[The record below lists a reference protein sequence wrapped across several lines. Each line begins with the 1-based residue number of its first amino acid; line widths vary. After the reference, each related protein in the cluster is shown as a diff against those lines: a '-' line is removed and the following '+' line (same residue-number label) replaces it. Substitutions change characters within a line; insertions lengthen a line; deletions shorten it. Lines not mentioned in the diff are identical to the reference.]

1 MKLIK
6 QISVFVENKS
16 GRLSDIL
23 NVIGK
28 NGIDISALSI
38 ADTTDF
44 GIVRMIVNDP
54 DKAAEILKSNNL
66 VVKVTDVIALAVADK
81 PGGLA
86 GEIEK
91 LKNAGISIEYMYA
104 FIGKSDKGALVIV
117 RVENPEKALE
127 VLKNQ
132 FPLAIWET
140 VYVTLLSTLFA
151 IVIGLPLGVLLVAGE
166 NKKILRIPQGVLH
179 VINVIINLLR
189 SVPFLI
195 LMIMVFPLTRLIVG
209 TVVGTPATVVP
220 LVIAAFPFV
229 ARLVESSLREINPS
243 IIEAAQ
249 SMGASPFQII
259 AKVMI
264 PESVPSLISNGT
276 IALTTVL
283 GYSAMSGII
292 GGGGLGKI
300 AINYGYYRYQYLIMV
315 FAVVFLIILVQ
326 IFQSLGTFL
335 AAKCD
340 KRLKNRK

>member
-91 LKNAGISIEYMYA
+91 LKNVGISIEYMYA

-127 VLKNQ
+127 VLKD
-132 FPLAIWET
+132 
-140 VYVTLLSTLFA
+140 
-151 IVIGLPLGVLLVAGE
+151 E
-166 NKKILRIPQGVLH
+166 NV
-179 VINVIINLLR
+179 
-189 SVPFLI
+189 
-195 LMIMVFPLTRLIVG
+195 
-209 TVVGTPATVVP
+209 TVV
-220 LVIAAFPFV
+220 
-229 ARLVESSLREINPS
+229 
-243 IIEAAQ
+243 
-249 SMGASPFQII
+249 SPEE
-259 AKVMI
+259 V
-264 PESVPSLISNGT
+264 
-276 IALTTVL
+276 
-283 GYSAMSGII
+283 
-292 GGGGLGKI
+292 
-300 AINYGYYRYQYLIMV
+300 YRM
-315 FAVVFLIILVQ
+315 
-326 IFQSLGTFL
+326 
-335 AAKCD
+335 
-340 KRLKNRK
+340 

>member
-38 ADTTDF
+38 ADTNDF

-127 VLKNQ
+127 VLKD
-132 FPLAIWET
+132 
-140 VYVTLLSTLFA
+140 
-151 IVIGLPLGVLLVAGE
+151 E
-166 NKKILRIPQGVLH
+166 NV
-179 VINVIINLLR
+179 
-189 SVPFLI
+189 
-195 LMIMVFPLTRLIVG
+195 
-209 TVVGTPATVVP
+209 TVV
-220 LVIAAFPFV
+220 
-229 ARLVESSLREINPS
+229 
-243 IIEAAQ
+243 
-249 SMGASPFQII
+249 SPEE
-259 AKVMI
+259 V
-264 PESVPSLISNGT
+264 
-276 IALTTVL
+276 
-283 GYSAMSGII
+283 
-292 GGGGLGKI
+292 
-300 AINYGYYRYQYLIMV
+300 YRM
-315 FAVVFLIILVQ
+315 
-326 IFQSLGTFL
+326 
-335 AAKCD
+335 
-340 KRLKNRK
+340 

>member
-66 VVKVTDVIALAVADK
+66 VVKVTDVIALAVADQ

-86 GEIEK
+86 GKVEK

-127 VLKNQ
+127 VLKN
-132 FPLAIWET
+132 
-140 VYVTLLSTLFA
+140 
-151 IVIGLPLGVLLVAGE
+151 E
-166 NKKILRIPQGVLH
+166 NV
-179 VINVIINLLR
+179 
-189 SVPFLI
+189 
-195 LMIMVFPLTRLIVG
+195 
-209 TVVGTPATVVP
+209 TVV
-220 LVIAAFPFV
+220 
-229 ARLVESSLREINPS
+229 
-243 IIEAAQ
+243 
-249 SMGASPFQII
+249 SPEE
-259 AKVMI
+259 V
-264 PESVPSLISNGT
+264 
-276 IALTTVL
+276 
-283 GYSAMSGII
+283 
-292 GGGGLGKI
+292 
-300 AINYGYYRYQYLIMV
+300 YRM
-315 FAVVFLIILVQ
+315 
-326 IFQSLGTFL
+326 
-335 AAKCD
+335 
-340 KRLKNRK
+340 

>member
-38 ADTTDF
+38 ADTNDF

-117 RVENPEKALE
+117 RVENPERALE
-127 VLKNQ
+127 VLKD
-132 FPLAIWET
+132 
-140 VYVTLLSTLFA
+140 
-151 IVIGLPLGVLLVAGE
+151 E
-166 NKKILRIPQGVLH
+166 NV
-179 VINVIINLLR
+179 
-189 SVPFLI
+189 
-195 LMIMVFPLTRLIVG
+195 
-209 TVVGTPATVVP
+209 TVV
-220 LVIAAFPFV
+220 
-229 ARLVESSLREINPS
+229 
-243 IIEAAQ
+243 
-249 SMGASPFQII
+249 SPEE
-259 AKVMI
+259 V
-264 PESVPSLISNGT
+264 
-276 IALTTVL
+276 
-283 GYSAMSGII
+283 
-292 GGGGLGKI
+292 
-300 AINYGYYRYQYLIMV
+300 YRM
-315 FAVVFLIILVQ
+315 
-326 IFQSLGTFL
+326 
-335 AAKCD
+335 
-340 KRLKNRK
+340 

>member
-66 VVKVTDVIALAVADK
+66 VVKVTDVIALAVADN

-127 VLKNQ
+127 VLKD
-132 FPLAIWET
+132 
-140 VYVTLLSTLFA
+140 
-151 IVIGLPLGVLLVAGE
+151 E
-166 NKKILRIPQGVLH
+166 NV
-179 VINVIINLLR
+179 
-189 SVPFLI
+189 
-195 LMIMVFPLTRLIVG
+195 
-209 TVVGTPATVVP
+209 TVV
-220 LVIAAFPFV
+220 
-229 ARLVESSLREINPS
+229 
-243 IIEAAQ
+243 
-249 SMGASPFQII
+249 SPEE
-259 AKVMI
+259 V
-264 PESVPSLISNGT
+264 
-276 IALTTVL
+276 
-283 GYSAMSGII
+283 
-292 GGGGLGKI
+292 
-300 AINYGYYRYQYLIMV
+300 YRM
-315 FAVVFLIILVQ
+315 
-326 IFQSLGTFL
+326 
-335 AAKCD
+335 
-340 KRLKNRK
+340 

>member
-86 GEIEK
+86 CEIEK
-91 LKNAGISIEYMYA
+91 LKHAGISIEYMYA

-127 VLKNQ
+127 VLKD
-132 FPLAIWET
+132 
-140 VYVTLLSTLFA
+140 
-151 IVIGLPLGVLLVAGE
+151 E
-166 NKKILRIPQGVLH
+166 NV
-179 VINVIINLLR
+179 
-189 SVPFLI
+189 
-195 LMIMVFPLTRLIVG
+195 
-209 TVVGTPATVVP
+209 TVV
-220 LVIAAFPFV
+220 
-229 ARLVESSLREINPS
+229 
-243 IIEAAQ
+243 
-249 SMGASPFQII
+249 SPEE
-259 AKVMI
+259 V
-264 PESVPSLISNGT
+264 
-276 IALTTVL
+276 
-283 GYSAMSGII
+283 
-292 GGGGLGKI
+292 
-300 AINYGYYRYQYLIMV
+300 YRM
-315 FAVVFLIILVQ
+315 
-326 IFQSLGTFL
+326 
-335 AAKCD
+335 
-340 KRLKNRK
+340 

>member
-86 GEIEK
+86 VEIEK

-127 VLKNQ
+127 VLKD
-132 FPLAIWET
+132 
-140 VYVTLLSTLFA
+140 
-151 IVIGLPLGVLLVAGE
+151 E
-166 NKKILRIPQGVLH
+166 NV
-179 VINVIINLLR
+179 
-189 SVPFLI
+189 
-195 LMIMVFPLTRLIVG
+195 
-209 TVVGTPATVVP
+209 TVV
-220 LVIAAFPFV
+220 
-229 ARLVESSLREINPS
+229 
-243 IIEAAQ
+243 
-249 SMGASPFQII
+249 SPEE
-259 AKVMI
+259 V
-264 PESVPSLISNGT
+264 
-276 IALTTVL
+276 
-283 GYSAMSGII
+283 
-292 GGGGLGKI
+292 
-300 AINYGYYRYQYLIMV
+300 YRM
-315 FAVVFLIILVQ
+315 
-326 IFQSLGTFL
+326 
-335 AAKCD
+335 
-340 KRLKNRK
+340 

>member
-38 ADTTDF
+38 ADTNDF

-117 RVENPEKALE
+117 RVENPEKAIE
-127 VLKNQ
+127 VLKD
-132 FPLAIWET
+132 
-140 VYVTLLSTLFA
+140 
-151 IVIGLPLGVLLVAGE
+151 E
-166 NKKILRIPQGVLH
+166 NV
-179 VINVIINLLR
+179 
-189 SVPFLI
+189 
-195 LMIMVFPLTRLIVG
+195 
-209 TVVGTPATVVP
+209 TVV
-220 LVIAAFPFV
+220 
-229 ARLVESSLREINPS
+229 
-243 IIEAAQ
+243 
-249 SMGASPFQII
+249 SPEE
-259 AKVMI
+259 V
-264 PESVPSLISNGT
+264 
-276 IALTTVL
+276 
-283 GYSAMSGII
+283 
-292 GGGGLGKI
+292 
-300 AINYGYYRYQYLIMV
+300 YRM
-315 FAVVFLIILVQ
+315 
-326 IFQSLGTFL
+326 
-335 AAKCD
+335 
-340 KRLKNRK
+340 